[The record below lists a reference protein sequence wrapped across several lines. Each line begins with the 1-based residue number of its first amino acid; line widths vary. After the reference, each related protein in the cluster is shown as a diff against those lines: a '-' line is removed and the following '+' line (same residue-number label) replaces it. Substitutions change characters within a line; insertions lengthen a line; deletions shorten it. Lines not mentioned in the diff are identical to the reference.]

1 MNNEQVKEELMKR
14 YMYLYQNKELILSL
28 CIHCSIEKKKIV
40 KKIKGFKNILKNCKD
55 DEMVSNTIKKII
67 NDYKVELNT
76 EKYYLM
82 SNVNDNVVSMFED
95 FLFSDFDM
103 EELDLYKHIEAVKS
117 DEKYLGAFN
126 YLIEQLED
134 RRNCNA
140 NLSNIPTFTVW
151 KILSYVR
158 RKNSNNKILLDA
170 LDKYYN
176 IDRFV
181 ISNSDCIS
189 GYRFLECDYDKL
201 SEDILNKYPNV
212 FINNWNKFGEIVVLP
227 NKNCFEEEDEYF
239 DDISEKNITYDNN
252 AKSCFMLDLAN
263 MPNLDI
269 ESKEYIRNNLII
281 DKKKL
286 VKN

>member
-28 CIHCSIEKKKIV
+28 CIHSGIEKKKIV
-40 KKIKGFKNILKNCKD
+40 KKIKEFKNILKNCKD

-103 EELDLYKHIEAVKS
+103 EELDLYKHIEAVKNN
-117 DEKYLGAFN
+117 EKYLSTFN

-140 NLSNIPTFTVW
+140 SLSNIPTFTVW

-181 ISNSDCIS
+181 ITDSNCIS
-189 GYRFLECDYDKL
+189 GYKFLESDYDNL
-201 SEDILNKYPNV
+201 NEEVLNKYPNV
-212 FINNWNKFGEIVVLP
+212 FINNWNKFCGIVELP
-227 NKNCFEEEDEYF
+227 NKNCFEEEDNYF
-239 DDISEKNITYDNN
+239 DECPVLDETEKYADTNISDFLEV
-252 AKSCFMLDLAN
+252 LAN
-263 MPNLDI
+263 MPTLDI
-269 ESKEYIRNNLII
+269 ETKRSVRRKII
-281 DKKKL
+281 SNKVLMK
-286 VKN
+286 

>member
-28 CIHCSIEKKKIV
+28 CIHRGIEKKEIV
-40 KKIKGFKNILKNCKD
+40 KKIKEFKNILKNCKD

-103 EELDLYKHIEAVKS
+103 EELDLYKHIEAVKNN
-117 DEKYLGAFN
+117 EKYLSTFN

-134 RRNCNA
+134 RRSCNA

-181 ISNSDCIS
+181 ITNSDCIS
-189 GYRFLECDYDKL
+189 GYKFLESDYDNL
-201 SEDILNKYPNV
+201 IEDILNKYPNSA
-212 FINNWNKFGEIVVLP
+212 IYNWNKFGGIVILP

-239 DDISEKNITYDNN
+239 DDILDENITYDNN

-263 MPNLDI
+263 MSNLDI

>member
-1 MNNEQVKEELMKR
+1 MNIEQVKEELMKR

-28 CIHCSIEKKKIV
+28 CIHRGIEKKEIV
-40 KKIKGFKNILKNCKD
+40 KKIKEFKNILKNCKD

-158 RKNSNNKILLDA
+158 KKNSNNKILLDA

-176 IDRFV
+176 VDRFV
-181 ISNSDCIS
+181 ITNSDCIS

-201 SEDILNKYPNV
+201 SEDILNKYSNSA
-212 FINNWNKFGEIVVLP
+212 IYNWNKFGGIVILP

-263 MPNLDI
+263 MSNLDI
-269 ESKEYIRNNLII
+269 ESKEYIRNNLLVG
-281 DKKKL
+281 KKKL

>member
-1 MNNEQVKEELMKR
+1 MME
-14 YMYLYQNKELILSL
+14 NKD
-28 CIHCSIEKKKIV
+28 KKKS
-40 KKIKGFKNILKNCKD
+40 IKEFKNILKNCKD

-140 NLSNIPTFTVW
+140 SLSNIPTFTVW

-158 RKNSNNKILLDA
+158 RKNSNNKIFA
-170 LDKYYN
+170 K
-176 IDRFV
+176 
-181 ISNSDCIS
+181 
-189 GYRFLECDYDKL
+189 
-201 SEDILNKYPNV
+201 
-212 FINNWNKFGEIVVLP
+212 
-227 NKNCFEEEDEYF
+227 NKNIFNSLKF
-239 DDISEKNITYDNN
+239 
-252 AKSCFMLDLAN
+252 
-263 MPNLDI
+263 
-269 ESKEYIRNNLII
+269 LILFI
-281 DKKKL
+281 L
-286 VKN
+286 LLFII

>member
-1 MNNEQVKEELMKR
+1 MKR

-28 CIHCSIEKKKIV
+28 CIDRGIEKKKIE
-40 KKIKGFKNILKNCKD
+40 KKIKEFKNILKNCKD

-82 SNVNDNVVSMFED
+82 SNVNDNVVVSMFED

-103 EELDLYKHIEAVKS
+103 EELDLYKHIEAVKG
-117 DEKYLGAFN
+117 DEKYLGSFN

-134 RRNCNA
+134 RRSSNS

-158 RKNSNNKILLDA
+158 KKNSNNKVLLDA

-181 ISNSDCIS
+181 ITNSDCMS
-189 GYRFLECDYDKL
+189 GYKFLESDYDNL
-201 SEDILNKYPNV
+201 SEDILDKYPNA
-212 FINNWNKFGEIVVLP
+212 FINNWNKFGGIVVLP

-239 DDISEKNITYDNN
+239 DYVSDENITYDNN

-269 ESKEYIRNNLII
+269 ESKEYIRNNLLV